1 MRHSAGPEDHL
12 ESRVRTAMSL
22 YVFAALGVFL
32 LAAPWSP
39 VWDFATAALL
49 PPSLAGGVV
58 RSGFARGAISGLG
71 ALDLLV
77 AIQEAERLR
86 RILWGRDAS
95 EPVEPGE
102 PEGLP

>member
-1 MRHSAGPEDHL
+1 M
-12 ESRVRTAMSL
+12 ESRVHIAMSL

-49 PPSLAGGVV
+49 PPSVAGGFV
-58 RSGFARGAISGLG
+58 RSGFARGAVSGLG

-77 AIQEAERLR
+77 AIQEAGYLR
-86 RILWGRDAS
+86 RLLGRKAQS
-95 EPVEPGE
+95 GGE
-102 PEGLP
+102 EAGRSGGSP